1 MVSKV
6 EKSEKSSTS
15 KSVVKSIRSVFL
27 KKSKSKNEASNVT
40 AVEDELVKE
49 STISENNDEVSLYKI
64 NRFSL
69 DGALS

>member
-49 STISENNDEVSLYKI
+49 STISENIDDVSLYKI